1 MMVGRRYSMAAARI
15 TTRRPLALLIGA
27 LVLSQ
32 AQLAQPQTHPFA
44 YVLPELSVGG
54 EPSILEECG
63 RDYSAFRILEYA
75 DNRPVWI
82 IRAERIG
89 ERQRISLRT
98 HQRTQYSAK
107 SNTTLTGLTQDQW
120 AVLLE
125 TFSKTGFW
133 ELETDLSQPKPDGP
147 TWLIEG
153 CANGVFHY
161 LQLYPARDLRMK
173 SAWEYLSTLVPK
185 RRVWPS
191 SNVVRE

>member
-1 MMVGRRYSMAAARI
+1 MVGRRNSMEAAGK
-15 TTRRPLALLIGA
+15 TTRRPLALVIGA

-75 DNRPVWI
+75 DNSPVWI

-98 HQRTQYSAK
+98 HQRTEYSTK
-107 SNTTLTGLTQDQW
+107 SNTKLTGLTQDQW
-120 AVLLE
+120 TALLE
-125 TFSKTGFW
+125 AFSKTGFW
-133 ELETDLSQPKPDGP
+133 ELETELSQPNADGP

-153 CANGVFHY
+153 CADGVFHY
-161 LQLYPARDLRMK
+161 LQLYPAQDLRMK
-173 SAWEYLSTLVPK
+173 SAWEYLSTLLPK